1 MYGEERD
8 RYLSDRDAK
17 AEILEVGR
25 RMYAKNY
32 VVSNDGNI
40 TCKVSPTTLWTT
52 PTGVSKGYMTDEM
65 LIKVDLEGHVL
76 QGTRKPSS
84 ELKMHLRVYQE
95 NPDLIACVHAH
106 PPVATS
112 FAIAGIA
119 LDRPILPEGVVQLGV
134 VPVAPYAAPGTQEVP
149 DSIAPYCRSHNAV
162 LLANHGALTW
172 GNSPLEAYM
181 RMESLEYYAQVTM
194 YTGSVLGR
202 ANELTERQI
211 DQLIETRSRLG
222 ITAGGR
228 PVPSAKA

>member
-17 AEILEVGR
+17 EQILEVGR

-84 ELKMHLRVYQE
+84 EWALHTLFYKRKPHIRAV
-95 NPDLIACVHAH
+95 VHTHSMYCTTFAVLGRPLQAVH
-106 PPVATS
+106 Y
-112 FAIAGIA
+112 AIADAGAAEI
-119 LDRPILPEGVVQLGV
+119 PC
-134 VPVAPYAAPGTQEVP
+134 APYHPFGTLELAEAAVKTAG
-149 DSIAPYCRSHNAV
+149 DSDAV
-162 LLANHGALTW
+162 LLGNHGLVACGRDLV
-172 GNSPLEAYM
+172 GAFSLARN
-181 RMESLEYYAQVTM
+181 LEYVAELQYRALCIGTPNVLSAEQMADVM
-194 YTGSVLGR
+194 VRFQSYGQPDGKKTGY
-202 ANELTERQI
+202 
-211 DQLIETRSRLG
+211 
-222 ITAGGR
+222 
-228 PVPSAKA
+228 